1 MFESLVVM
9 LKGQFTPMRKEN
21 VFFSLVVSSTVVPN
35 LFVSG
40 SFRRVFKECSKFKKQ
55 RLLMSIS

>member
-1 MFESLVVM
+1 MFESLM

-35 LFVSG
+35 LFVLGLSG
-40 SFRRVFKECSKFKKQ
+40 ECLKSAPNFSS
-55 RLLMSIS
+55 RGC